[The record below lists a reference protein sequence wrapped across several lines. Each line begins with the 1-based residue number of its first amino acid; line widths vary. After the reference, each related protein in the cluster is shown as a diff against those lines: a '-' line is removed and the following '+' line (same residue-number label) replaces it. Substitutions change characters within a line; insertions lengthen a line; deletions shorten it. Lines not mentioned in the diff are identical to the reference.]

1 DAAQQRFI
9 GLVGEALLTEPAHHP
24 HGGIH
29 HFRTDTVTWHQ
40 EELVFVHGNSLL
52 LGFLIGRSG
61 FRLRAY
67 LFGRSGSR
75 LRSQIQGCWMCCC
88 CSKDAILSS
97 VRMVRPI
104 SSQPLSRHCLRNSS
118 TSKWITPP
126 SGPRISCFSRSTE
139 ITALAPRIASSI
151 NLSTSDWGSL
161 MG

>member
-61 FRLRAY
+61 
-67 LFGRSGSR
+67 SR

-118 TSKWITPP
+118 TSNLIMPP
-126 SGPRISCFSRSTE
+126 SGPRISCFSRSIE
-139 ITALAPRIASSI
+139 MMALEPRSASSI
-151 NLSTSDWGSL
+151 SLSISDWGSL
-161 MG
+161 IGRMPFLKQLP